1 MESSNTPP
9 EFSGKPKRSS
19 IGSILLRWLIV
30 LVVVA
35 LLGSLLYSGFRSRQ
49 KNEEELAVG
58 VRENARLPVSVGHPV
73 QSAAA
78 VTGTYPANIRAY
90 VETPIY
96 ARTNGYLK
104 RWLVDIGAKV
114 QPGQLLAEIDTPEVD
129 QQLKQSE
136 ATLNAAQSTV
146 DLDRTTATRYQ
157 DLIKSDGVSQQE
169 VDMANG
175 ALKTDQ
181 GKLRA
186 AQADVDRWKFLQSF
200 KQVTAPFAG
209 TITARLVDPGA
220 LIANGN
226 STILFRLAD
235 TATLRVYTD
244 VPEDFSHH
252 IAVGM
257 PGTLEVPSN
266 PGKKFT
272 GTVVRTSGAIDP
284 ANRTLLTEVQ
294 VLNPKGE
301 LLPGE
306 YGQVTF
312 NLKPAGS
319 SVIVQASAVLFRP
332 DGPQVAVVDDSGKVH
347 MQPIKLGR
355 DSGRTLEVI
364 EGLKGEETIILNP
377 SDSITEGTLVKPVPV
392 QEK

>member
-1 MESSNTPP
+1 MC
-9 EFSGKPKRSS
+9 
-19 IGSILLRWLIV
+19 
-30 LVVVA
+30 VA

-49 KNEEELAVG
+49 KNDEDLAAG

-73 QSAAA
+73 QSAAG

-104 RWLVDIGAKV
+104 RWLVDMGAKV
-114 QPGQLLAEIDTPEVD
+114 KEGQLLAEIETPEVD

-136 ATLNAAQSTV
+136 ATLTAAQSTV
-146 DLDRTTATRYQ
+146 DLDGITAKRYQ

-169 VDMANG
+169 VDLANG
-175 ALKTDQ
+175 NLKTDE

-186 AQADVDRWKFLQSF
+186 AQADVERWKFLQSF
-200 KQVTAPFAG
+200 KQVTAPFTG

-257 PGTLEVPSN
+257 PAALEVPSN
-266 PGKKFT
+266 PGRKFP

-284 ANRTLLTEVQ
+284 TSRTLLTEVQ
-294 VLNPKGE
+294 VLNPSGE

-312 NLKPAGS
+312 RLKAAGS

-332 DGPQVAVVDDSGKVH
+332 EGPQVAVVDGSGKVH
-347 MQPIKLGR
+347 LQMVKLGR
-355 DSGRTLEVI
+355 DSGRTLEVL
-364 EGLKGEETIILNP
+364 EGLDGDETIILNP

-392 QEK
+392 QDK

>member
-1 MESSNTPP
+1 VARL
-9 EFSGKPKRSS
+9 FV
-19 IGSILLRWLIV
+19 V
-30 LVVVA
+30 LMCVA

-49 KNEEELAVG
+49 KNDEELATG
-58 VRENARLPVSVGHPV
+58 VRENTRLPVSVGHPV
-73 QSAAA
+73 QSAAG
-78 VTGTYPANIRAY
+78 VMGTYPANIRAY

-114 QPGQLLAEIDTPEVD
+114 QQGQLLAEIETPEVD

-136 ATLNAAQSTV
+136 ATVNAAQSTV
-146 DLDRTTATRYQ
+146 DLDRTTAKRYQ

-169 VDMANG
+169 VDLANG
-175 ALKTDQ
+175 TQKTDE

-186 AQADVDRWKFLQSF
+186 AQADVERWKFLQSF
-200 KQVTAPFAG
+200 QKVTAPFAG

-252 IAVGM
+252 IAVNM

-266 PGKKFT
+266 PGRKFT

-284 ANRTLLTEVQ
+284 VNRTLLTELQ

-347 MQPIKLGR
+347 MQPVKLGR

-364 EGLKGEETIILNP
+364 EGLKGDETIILNP
-377 SDSITEGTLVKPVPV
+377 SDSITEGTFVKPMPV

>member
-1 MESSNTPP
+1 LARL
-9 EFSGKPKRSS
+9 FV
-19 IGSILLRWLIV
+19 V
-30 LVVVA
+30 LMCVA

-49 KNEEELAVG
+49 KNDEELATG
-58 VRENARLPVSVGHPV
+58 VRDNARLPVSVGHPQ
-73 QSAAA
+73 QSAAG
-78 VTGTYPANIRAY
+78 VMGTYPANIRAY

-114 QPGQLLAEIDTPEVD
+114 KEGQLLAEIDTPEVD

-146 DLDRTTATRYQ
+146 ELDRTTAKRYQ
-157 DLIKSDGVSQQE
+157 DLIKADGVSQQE
-169 VDMANG
+169 VDSANG
-175 ALKTDQ
+175 NLKTDE

-186 AQADVDRWKFLQSF
+186 AQADMERWKYLQSV

-220 LIANGN
+220 LISAGTN
-226 STILFRLAD
+226 TILFSLAD
-235 TATLRVYTD
+235 TVTLRVYTN
-244 VPEDFSHH
+244 VPEDFSHN
-252 IAVGM
+252 IKAGM
-257 PGTLEVPSN
+257 AGSLEVPSN
-266 PGKKFT
+266 PGRKFA
-272 GTVVRTSGAIDP
+272 GTVVRTSGTIDP
-284 ANRTLLTEVQ
+284 ASRTLLTELEVH
-294 VLNPKGE
+294 NPSGE
-301 LLPGE
+301 LFPGE

-312 NLKPAGS
+312 HLKPAGS

-332 DGPQVAVVDDSGKVH
+332 DGPQVAVVDGNGKVH
-347 MQPIKLGR
+347 MQGVKLGR
-355 DSGRTLEVI
+355 DFGRSLEVLA
-364 EGLKGEETIILNP
+364 GLDGDETVILNP